1 MWAVRMEEG
10 FIGVLSRQ
18 YSSRAILNRMHQGP
32 SLPVPVLF
40 ACHTL
45 GPGGTERQMT
55 EMAKHL
61 DRERFSPHVMAFHT
75 EGFRAEELRAARVPV
90 TRLPVRSLRDSS
102 VLSGAIVLRRYLR
115 EHSIRIVH
123 PFDYPT
129 VTFITPLARWFGTP
143 VVLSS
148 SRGERALFPPF
159 YQRALRWT
167 DGLVDGI
174 VVNSPFCVQELVN
187 VYGVAKERIY
197 LAPNGVDTDRFQP
210 SEPDVPTELAGASLV
225 IGAVSVL
232 RPEKSLET
240 LIDAFALVADRHPDW
255 RLLIAGGGGHEA
267 TLRQRAAALT
277 AAGRCVFLPSCRD
290 VAPYYRALDVFVL
303 PSVSEAFSNA
313 LLEAM
318 AAGITAVASSA
329 GGNPHILRHGENG
342 FLFPSGD
349 SAVLAAQLEQLGTD
363 PGLRQRLALAARREV
378 EQRYSLRVAAD
389 RLSEVYDGFLAR

>member
-1 MWAVRMEEG
+1 MR
-10 FIGVLSRQ
+10 
-18 YSSRAILNRMHQGP
+18 QGP
-32 SLPVPVLF
+32 PLPVPVLF

-61 DRERFSPHVMAFHT
+61 DRQRFSPHVMAFHP
-75 EGFRAEELRAARVPV
+75 EGFRAEELRAAGVPV
-90 TRLPVRSLRDSS
+90 TRLPVRSLRDAS
-102 VLSGAIVLRRYLR
+102 VVSGALVLRRYLR
-115 EHSIRIVH
+115 EHNIRIVH

-129 VTFITPLARWFGTP
+129 VTFMTPLAHWFGTP
-143 VVLSS
+143 VVLGS

-167 DGLVDGI
+167 DSLVDGI
-174 VVNSPFCVQELVN
+174 VVNSPFCAQELTN
-187 VYGVAKERIY
+187 VYGVAKERIH
-197 LAPNGVDTDRFQP
+197 LVPNGVDIDHFQP
-210 SEPDVPTELAGASLV
+210 SERHIPAELAGASLV

-240 LIDAFALVADRHPDW
+240 LIDAFALVADRHQDW

-290 VAPYYRALDVFVL
+290 VAPYYRALDIFVL
-303 PSVSEAFSNA
+303 PSLSEAFSNA

-318 AAGITAVASSA
+318 AVGIAAVASSA
-329 GGNPHILRHGENG
+329 GGNPYILRHGENG
-342 FLFPSGD
+342 LLFPPGD
-349 SAVLAAQLEQLGTD
+349 SAMLAAQLEQLGTD
-363 PGLRQRLALAARREV
+363 QELRHRLALAARQEV
-378 EQRYSLRVAAD
+378 EHLYSLRAAAD
-389 RLSEVYDGFLAR
+389 RLGEVYDGFLTR